1 MSMDLALLVRLA
13 ARGAA
18 RSGLVTAYGHVST
31 RLDNRHFL
39 VSAGQ
44 PLGTIKTGDPGVVV
58 SLDAPDLPAGV
69 LQEVRIHR
77 EIYKQRPDV
86 GGICRVLP
94 PSVLALSALGKTPRA
109 LTGVGAYFA
118 PSPPLWHD
126 PQLIRDDQRAMDVA
140 SCLGDQAAI
149 VMRGNGAVTVGASLE
164 EALTMAV
171 YLEDAARFEL
181 ALLAAP
187 AAGLTPLPFTPDE
200 ARKRATKAGG
210 LIERMWHY
218 LCADDPE
225 WALYEYQKS

>member
-1 MSMDLALLVRLA
+1 MTEDIGLRVRLA

-18 RSGLVTAYGHVST
+18 RCGLVTAYGHVSA

-44 PLGTIKTGDPGVVV
+44 PLGTITSGDQGIVV
-58 SLDAPDLPAGV
+58 SLDEPDLPVGV

-94 PSVLALSALGKTPRA
+94 PSVMALSALGRTPRA

-118 PSPPLWHD
+118 PCPPLWND
-126 PQLIRDDQRAMDVA
+126 PQLIRDDQRAVDVT
-140 SCLGDQAAI
+140 SCLGNKAAI

-187 AAGLTPLPFTPDE
+187 ASGFSPVPFTPDE
-200 ARKRATKAGG
+200 AQKRATKAGG
-210 LIERMWHY
+210 LVERMWHY

-225 WALYEYQKS
+225 WALYTGRVI